1 MSTETNSVCFTLTV
15 SALLVVK
22 FTVSVPGSF
31 SKCLDENRRKVSGS
45 SISSPCLPRWHVPT
59 KLNVCMLP
67 EFKKTCQDRYSKQKR
82 SEVEKPSLTLNTLS
96 QLVVLKCAD
105 SSIHLNVVY
114 VHRRVSSTFFSSYS
128 LWNAS

>member
-1 MSTETNSVCFTLTV
+1 MSTETNSVCLTLTV
-15 SALLVVK
+15 GAMLDKK
-22 FTVSVPGSF
+22 FTVSVPGHF
-31 SKCLDENRRKVSGS
+31 QNALMETGGKCQVLAPRS
-45 SISSPCLPRWHVPT
+45 PRWHAPT

-67 EFKKTCQDRYSKQKR
+67 ECKKTCQDRYSKSKQKH
-82 SEVEKPSLTLNTLS
+82 SEVEKPSLTPNTLS